1 MPASPKPAKGTA
13 RKAKKKRRRRVV
25 TREQTIMRQARAR
38 DGNRCQARPL
48 FGAWGFYPF
57 CPGPIDVCH
66 RHHRGMGGNP
76 KGDRTVLA
84 DLICLCRH
92 HHQMLD
98 SGRLRWEDIR

>member
-13 RKAKKKRRRRVV
+13 RKAKAKRRRRVV
-25 TREQTIMRQARAR
+25 TREQTIMRQARVR
-38 DGNRCQARPL
+38 DRSRCQAVMSS
-48 FGAWGFYPF
+48 GVCWGLV
-57 CPGPIDVCH
+57 DVCH
-66 RHHRGMGGNP
+66 RRHRGMGGNP

-98 SGRLRWEDIR
+98 SGRLHWEDIR